1 MEAIAKA
8 TWEMPESVKDVL
20 NIGVRQPHTDL
31 LPREKLAQDA
41 ARALL
46 VHDSRIVSEMQAMQ
60 AMRTPQSYSLLMC
73 RM

>member
-1 MEAIAKA
+1 MEASEA
-8 TWEMPESVKDVL
+8 VKGVL
-20 NIGVRQPHTDL
+20 NIRVRQPHIDL

-46 VHDSRIVSEMQAMQ
+46 VHDSRIVSDMQ
-60 AMRTPQSYSLLMC
+60 AMRTRQSYSLLMC

>member
-46 VHDSRIVSEMQAMQ
+46 VHDSRIVSEMQAM
-60 AMRTPQSYSLLMC
+60 RTPQSYSLLMC

>member
-1 MEAIAKA
+1 MEASEA
-8 TWEMPESVKDVL
+8 VKGVL
-20 NIGVRQPHTDL
+20 NIRVRQPHIDL

-46 VHDSRIVSEMQAMQ
+46 VHDGRIVSEMQAM
-60 AMRTPQSYSLLMC
+60 RTRQSYSLLMC